1 MESYKFHLSL
11 PSTDKKTANN
21 KTCVL
26 FLISSLADGA
36 TQFLTGID
44 QSFSSGFFSW
54 NIFKAG
60 DIKGICGTYARF
72 SQKLSYLSN
81 IFQHHENNL
90 GEVGRCLRG
99 CCHRN
104 MLSWVLLLLVLRL
117 WDTSWQQCSLVVLLR
132 GSSKC
137 AHFSSSGVL

>member
-1 MESYKFHLSL
+1 MESYKFHLSF

-26 FLISSLADGA
+26 FLISSLANGA

-60 DIKGICGTYARF
+60 DIKRY
-72 SQKLSYLSN
+72 
-81 IFQHHENNL
+81 
-90 GEVGRCLRG
+90 
-99 CCHRN
+99 
-104 MLSWVLLLLVLRL
+104 VLDLTKNRHL
-117 WDTSWQQCSLVVLLR
+117 
-132 GSSKC
+132 
-137 AHFSSSGVL
+137 FSSITKTI

>member
-60 DIKGICGTYARF
+60 DIKPKIVIYFPASRKQSRRGWTVPYRLLPPKYA
-72 SQKLSYLSN
+72 KLS
-81 IFQHHENNL
+81 
-90 GEVGRCLRG
+90 
-99 CCHRN
+99 
-104 MLSWVLLLLVLRL
+104 
-117 WDTSWQQCSLVVLLR
+117 VVAACPTTYYETQV
-132 GSSKC
+132 GSS
-137 AHFSSSGVL
+137 VR